1 MSSDG
6 PEPETQKILK
16 VVESQAG
23 QVPQK
28 EVLQQPKPQQAKNL
42 LEQLEYFKF
51 QFTLKFRH
59 IAWMGLATYL
69 CYDRYKA
76 FQQYREEKHLIFGK
90 NRKLLQEKYGKI
102 NQKYTQ
108 STIHPRGD
116 PDQGDWVYFEE
127 LPDVDQKLFLQRKLS
142 YQNKAAHFNSF
153 MPLYITSGICFPIS
167 ALFLGAVFKKKI
179 FDDQFSISLDN
190 RNQQL
195 QKNQESKAIKQSN
208 DQSVEQN
215 NIQNTPT
222 QEEKKYNFID
232 TFIQNKLSN
241 NIIYG
246 LLGGFSIASSIRIM
260 QFFV

>member
-1 MSSDG
+1 MSSND

-16 VVESQAG
+16 VAESQVG

-28 EVLQQPKPQQAKNL
+28 EVLQQPKSQQAKNL

-69 CYDRYKA
+69 CYNRYKA
-76 FQQYREEKHLIFGK
+76 YQQYREEKQQIFGQ
-90 NRKLLQEKYGKI
+90 NRKQLQEKYGKI

-127 LPDVDQKLFLQRKLS
+127 LPDEDQKLFLQRKLS

-153 MPLYITSGICFPIS
+153 MPLYITSGFCFPIS
-167 ALFLGAVFKKKI
+167 ALFLGAIFKKKI
-179 FDDQFSISLDN
+179 FDDQFSFSSNN
-190 RNQQL
+190 RNQL
-195 QKNQESKAIKQSN
+195 LVNQEVKAIQQN
-208 DQSVEQN
+208 NNQTAEQN
-215 NIQNTPT
+215 NLSNTST
-222 QEEKKYNFID
+222 QDKQKYNFLD
-232 TFIQNKLSN
+232 TFIQTKIPN
-241 NIIYG
+241 NLIYG
-246 LLGGFSIASSIRIM
+246 LVGGFSLASSIKIL
-260 QFFV
+260 QFFM

>member
-1 MSSDG
+1 MSSNEPG
-6 PEPETQKILK
+6 PEIQKILK

-23 QVPQK
+23 QVPQN
-28 EVLQQPKPQQAKNL
+28 EVLQQPKSQQAKNL

-69 CYDRYKA
+69 CYDRYRA
-76 FQQYREEKHLIFGK
+76 YQQYREEKQQIFGQ

-127 LPDVDQKLFLQRKLS
+127 LPDEDQKLFLQRKLS

-153 MPLYITSGICFPIS
+153 MPLYITSGLCFPIS
-167 ALFLGAVFKKKI
+167 AFFLGAVFKKKI
-179 FDDQFSISLDN
+179 FDDQFSINSRNKNQLQA
-190 RNQQL
+190 NQQDKVT
-195 QKNQESKAIKQSN
+195 QQNNNQPP
-208 DQSVEQN
+208 EQN
-215 NIQNTPT
+215 NISNIPKLQ
-222 QEEKKYNFID
+222 EKKQNFLD
-232 TFIQNKLSN
+232 VFIQTKLPN
-241 NIIYG
+241 NVIYG
-246 LLGGFSIASSIRIM
+246 LVGGFSLASSIKIL
-260 QFFV
+260 QFFM